1 MKQSSTEI
9 TLGECGDNQWG
20 LRSVSFSSR
29 STVLQVKV
37 KGRWSGVMPNLIA
50 EAETP
55 SVAGI
60 CVDQL
65 RSGDYASFTPPNR
78 LYHDTLWDELD
89 AAC

>member
-1 MKQSSTEI
+1 MGSEER
-9 TLGECGDNQWG
+9 LP
-20 LRSVSFSSR
+20 FSSR

-37 KGRWSGVMPNLIA
+37 KGRWSGIMPYLIA

-60 CVDQL
+60 CADQL
-65 RSGDYASFTPPNR
+65 RSGDYATFTPLNR
-78 LYHDTLWDELD
+78 LYHDTLLDELD